1 MQPTHL
7 ALLFCL
13 NRKVDVCY
21 LSVELDFVNV
31 FLSTWLVFGVMY
43 KTYQLLL
50 MSKNISTDAVDA
62 QIYKMPYLHEK
73 VWGWRGNHLP
83 TLKLLDRHYTRV
95 LLVLT
100 MRSLSFKRPV
110 FSANPYHKN
119 IILSLKSYIKQ
130 YQIKMTDCFKDPHTA
145 MFTGHKGCGKSHLV
159 LDLIE

>member
-1 MQPTHL
+1 MQPAHL

-73 VWGWRGNHLP
+73 V
-83 TLKLLDRHYTRV
+83 
-95 LLVLT
+95 
-100 MRSLSFKRPV
+100 
-110 FSANPYHKN
+110 
-119 IILSLKSYIKQ
+119 
-130 YQIKMTDCFKDPHTA
+130 
-145 MFTGHKGCGKSHLV
+145 
-159 LDLIE
+159 